1 MFTLTF
7 DSVDST
13 KGNRVILNNCG
24 RCMRRS
30 ALASFVCC
38 VVFRNG
44 TLVGVQLRQHSRLLT
59 AVDAI
64 VKFRPNR
71 DSLRMDSQHIP
82 FNKSQ
87 FTLALFFSGAIISSG
102 CQATRTITAHRQASA
117 PVNDVVQSESTTS
130 KTILQTAFQ
139 VEDESNRS
147 DAKLPSMK
155 LEVERE
161 LSDSVDTTLIP
172 LPPSVDNELS
182 SLESTA
188 LASNPNLIKLQQQA
202 QAAFAKARYQDA
214 LPDPTIGANIFGLP
228 IETAAGSQRANLSVM
243 QMIPWLDRL
252 NAQRQQ
258 ACYEAMAQEQA
269 YQAEALKIV
278 GDVRANFYQLYILHR
293 QIETVEANQEL
304 LVSLI
309 EIANSRIATGQAT
322 QGDVLL
328 GTLELSRLEEQLI
341 TLRQQIRSTEAQINR
356 LLNRSTAIAI
366 TTPPELDVI
375 EPEWTHEFLLA
386 TANQQQPMITMA
398 QLQANASRWGVE
410 VAELKRKP
418 DFQVGASWF
427 FIEGNRPSSSIV
439 DVGQDAF
446 SVGATMTIPL
456 DTNKYDA
463 IRDEAVWRNAAS
475 NSNVVDVQREF
486 DARLL
491 DLLEQAQA
499 ANETAKLYRNTII
512 PQSEQTLRADQEALI
527 NGTVEFDR
535 VIQDFRNLLTL
546 QFGYH
551 RSIGNLAINIARIR
565 QAVGED
571 ILPSTRASESQPAIF
586 NND

>member
-1 MFTLTF
+1 MDSEHKPLSTTL
-7 DSVDST
+7 
-13 KGNRVILNNCG
+13 L
-24 RCMRRS
+24 
-30 ALASFVCC
+30 
-38 VVFRNG
+38 
-44 TLVGVQLRQHSRLLT
+44 TLV
-59 AVDAI
+59 
-64 VKFRPNR
+64 
-71 DSLRMDSQHIP
+71 
-82 FNKSQ
+82 
-87 FTLALFFSGAIISSG
+87 LFVSGAIISSG
-102 CQATRTITAHRQASA
+102 CQTARTIAATQLDSDPIEAVVQYESA
-117 PVNDVVQSESTTS
+117 PS
-130 KTILQTAFQ
+130 KPIVQTAFQ
-139 VEDESNRS
+139 V
-147 DAKLPSMK
+147 DAMANGNDAIPS
-155 LEVERE
+155 LTRREAEQE
-161 LSDSVDTTLIP
+161 LSDSVDIEIT
-172 LPPSVDNELS
+172 PPPVVNELHL
-182 SLESTA
+182 LESTA
-188 LASNPNLIKLQQQA
+188 LATNPKLIKLQQQA
-202 QAAFAKARYQDA
+202 QAAFSKARYQDA
-214 LPDPTIGANIFGLP
+214 LPDPTIGANVFGLP
-228 IETAAGSQRANLSVM
+228 IETASGSQRANLTVM

-252 NAQRQQ
+252 DAQRQQ

-278 GDVRANFYQLYILHR
+278 GDVRANFYRLYILQR

-309 EIANSRIATGQAT
+309 ELANSRIATGQAT

-366 TTPPELDVI
+366 TTPPELDFI
-375 EPEWTHEFLLA
+375 EPVWTHEFLLA
-386 TANQQQPMITMA
+386 TANQQQPMIAMA

-427 FIEGNRPSSSIV
+427 FIEGNRPNSSIV

-446 SVGATMTIPL
+446 SIGASMSIPL
-456 DTNKYDA
+456 DGNKYDA

-475 NSNVVDVQREF
+475 NSNIVDVQREF

-499 ANETAKLYRNTII
+499 ANETAKLYRSTII

-565 QAVGED
+565 QAVGAD
-571 ILPSTRASESQPAIF
+571 ILPLSESMLIEPFPSEINQ
-586 NND
+586 